1 MLDAY
6 LARQDTI
13 STTQAE
19 RDVIG
24 IKGMTFSWNASTVSG
39 TPAPN
44 AHKRDFQLHIDGEVI
59 FRLGGFNLI
68 VGPTGSGKTSLL
80 MSLLGRFME
89 NRACYCSAERPRRR
103 DASHRYAARLILRLS
118 AHGRRCLSRTGIMD
132 SE

>member
-1 MLDAY
+1 MLDVF
-6 LARQDTI
+6 LSSQDTM

-44 AHKRDFQLHIDGEVI
+44 AHKRDFKLHIDGEVI

-80 MSLLGRFME
+80 MSLLGRSME
-89 NRACYCSAERPRRR
+89 NPACYCSAERPRRR

-118 AHGRRCLSRTGIMD
+118 ARGRRCLSRTGIMD
-132 SE
+132 PE